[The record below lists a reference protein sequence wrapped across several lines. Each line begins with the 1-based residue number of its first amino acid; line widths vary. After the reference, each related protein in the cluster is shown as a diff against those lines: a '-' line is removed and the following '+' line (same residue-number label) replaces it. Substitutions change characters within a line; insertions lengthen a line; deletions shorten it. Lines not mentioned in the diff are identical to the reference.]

1 MQAQM
6 KLIEALEI
14 LREQQPA
21 HGQTFRA
28 RLVCGFTPLHLETF
42 FSAQLRSML
51 ADRRIEILS
60 GLYGDFWGNL
70 DRIETAAADVGIVV
84 MEWGD
89 LDPRLGLRSLGS
101 WNPSFLSEILE
112 NVKARTSRFAEV
124 TEKVSRNTPVV
135 ISLPTLPLLP
145 ISFSPGWQASVF
157 DLELRASMSSLGLKM
172 AEIANV
178 KVLNSERLDRLS
190 PPDNRL
196 DVKSELASGFPY
208 KLAHAS
214 TVAQLMSHMISPVP
228 PKKGLITDLDD
239 TFWSGI
245 LGEVGV
251 DRVFWDL
258 EHHSQHHGLYQRLLH
273 ALSEAGVLIAA
284 ATKNDPQLVNKA
296 LDRND
301 LILSRDALY
310 PVEAHWGPKS
320 ESVSRILKTWNIG
333 ADSVAF
339 LDDSPMEL
347 AEVKASHPGVE
358 CILFPKDDPQA
369 LVGLLHHLRDL
380 FGKSALSEEDSIRRE
395 SIRLRQEKAAEI
407 ESRHGNLED
416 FLAQAD
422 AELTLNFSKEP
433 QDPRALELVNKT
445 NQFNLNGRTYTQ
457 AAWQTYIRQPDTF
470 LLVAGYKDKYG
481 PLGKIAVLAG
491 KHREKTIRVDTWVMS
506 CRAFSRRIEHRCIDE
521 LFRRYQAD
529 EMIFDFQATAKNGPI
544 CEFLTHILGAKPE
557 PRCVLSREQFLALEE
572 ETFHR
577 VLEVSN
583 G

>member
-1 MQAQM
+1 M

-14 LREQQPA
+14 LREEQPA
-21 HGQTFRA
+21 HVQKFRA
-28 RLVCGFTPLHLETF
+28 CLVCGFTPSHLQTF
-42 FSAQLRSML
+42 LGAQLRSIFP
-51 ADRRIEILS
+51 DRRTEILS
-60 GLYGDFWGNL
+60 GLYGDFWGSL
-70 DRIETAAADVGIVV
+70 DRIETSGADVGIVV
-84 MEWGD
+84 MEWSD

-101 WNPSFLSEILE
+101 WNPAIFPEILE
-112 NVKARTSRFAEV
+112 NVKARISRCAEV
-124 TEKVSRNTPVV
+124 TEKLSRNTPVV
-135 ISLPTLPLLP
+135 MSLPTLPLLP
-145 ISFSPGWQASVF
+145 ISFSPGGQASVF
-157 DLELRASMSSLGLKM
+157 DLELRARISSLGLKM
-172 AEIANV
+172 AAIANV

-196 DVKSELASGFPY
+196 DVKSELTSGFPY

-214 TVAQLMSHMISPVP
+214 AVAELLSRMISPAP
-228 PKKGLITDLDD
+228 PKKGLVTDLDD
-239 TFWSGI
+239 TLWSGI

-251 DRVFWDL
+251 DNVFWDL
-258 EHHSQHHGLYQRLLH
+258 EHHSQLHGLYQRLLH
-273 ALSEAGVLIAA
+273 ALAAAGVLIAA
-284 ATKNDPQLVNKA
+284 ATKNDPQLVEQA
-296 LDRND
+296 LNRSD
-301 LILSRDALY
+301 LILPRHTLF
-310 PVEAHWGPKS
+310 PVEAHWTPKS
-320 ESVSRILKTWNIG
+320 ESVSRILKAWNIG
-333 ADSVAF
+333 ADSVVF

-369 LVGLLHHLRDL
+369 LVGLLYRLRDL

-395 SIRLRQEKAAEI
+395 SIRQLQENAGEMEGRQ
-407 ESRHGNLED
+407 GNPED

-457 AAWQTYIRQPDTF
+457 AAWQSYVRQPDTF

-491 KHREKTIRVDTWVMS
+491 KHRGKAISLDTWVMS
-506 CRAFSRRIEHRCIDE
+506 CRAFSRRIEHRCVEE

-529 EMIFDFQATAKNGPI
+529 QIVFDFQPTAKNGPI
-544 CEFLTHILGAKPE
+544 SEFLTHLLGAKPQ
-557 PRCVLSREQFLALEE
+557 PRCVLAREQFLALQEG
-572 ETFHR
+572 TFHR

>member
-1 MQAQM
+1 MR
-6 KLIEALEI
+6 LIEALEI

-21 HGQTFRA
+21 HGQEFRA

-42 FSAQLRSML
+42 FAAHLRSIF
-51 ADRRIEILS
+51 ADRRTEILS

-70 DRIETAAADVGIVV
+70 DRLEAAAADVGIVV
-84 MEWGD
+84 MEWSD

-101 WNPSFLSEILE
+101 WNPSILSEILA

-124 TEKVSRNTPVV
+124 AGRASRNTSVV
-135 ISLPTLPLLP
+135 ISFPTLPLLP

-157 DLELRASMSSLGLKM
+157 DLELRGQLSSLGLKM
-172 AEIANV
+172 AETANV
-178 KVLNSERLDRLS
+178 KVLNSEHLDRLS

-214 TVAQLMSHMISPVP
+214 TVAELMSRMVSPAP

-239 TFWSGI
+239 TLWSGI

-251 DRVFWDL
+251 DGVFWDL

-301 LILSRDALY
+301 LIVPRATLF

-333 ADSVAF
+333 ADSVVF

-369 LVGLLHHLRDL
+369 LVGLLRHLRDL
-380 FGKSALSEEDSIRRE
+380 FGKSALSEEDGIRRE
-395 SIRLRQEKAAEI
+395 SIRLRHETAAEI
-407 ESRHGNLED
+407 ESPQGNLEE

-422 AELTLNFSKEP
+422 GELTLNFSKEP

-445 NQFNLNGRTYTQ
+445 NQFKLNPRTYTQ
-457 AAWQTYIRQPDTF
+457 ADWQTYLRQPDTF
-470 LLVAGYKDKYG
+470 LLVAGYQDKYG

-491 KHREKTIRVDTWVMS
+491 KHRAKTIRLDTWVMS
-506 CRAFSRRIEHRCIDE
+506 CRAFSRRIEHRCVHE

-529 EMIFDFQATAKNGPI
+529 EIVFDFQATAKNGPL
-544 CEFLTHILGAKPE
+544 CEFLTHLLGAKPE
-557 PRCVLSREQFLALEE
+557 SPCALSREQFLALEE
-572 ETFHR
+572 QTFHR
-577 VLEVSN
+577 VLEVPN